1 MLRSDTPPA
10 VFTWN
15 RRAFSPAVV
24 APVLKTRRRLGRQAK
39 HLTLISSPSGRA
51 CIPSLPAKPKITFR
65 TREDQARQRVRY
77 RLQTPSRYVELQCS
91 HCSKASSNRSSRTK
105 CGLRNIF
112 CHFAASDGTIFP
124 WKGWHSLL
132 TSVHHDGSLRA
143 RFHVRRAAGPLLIT

>member
-1 MLRSDTPPA
+1 MEQVSILTCRGCTGTENLPQVGPS
-10 VFTWN
+10 
-15 RRAFSPAVV
+15 S
-24 APVLKTRRRLGRQAK
+24 QAS
-39 HLTLISSPSGRA
+39 HSHQQPGRA

-77 RLQTPSRYVELQCS
+77 RLQTPSRYVELQCG

-132 TSVHHDGSLRA
+132 TSVHHDSSLRA